1 MCGRQKERKRER
13 ERGGGGGGGGGKE
26 RERCTYIHRG
36 LKPNIILC
44 LKINGLLDNYNYE
57 TIAPNPPY
65 N

>member
-1 MCGRQKERKRER
+1 MCGRQKERKKERERERER
-13 ERGGGGGGGGGKE
+13 ERGGGRE

-44 LKINGLLDNYNYE
+44 LKINGLLDKYNYE
-57 TIAPNPPY
+57 TIAPNPPD